1 MRLPLFAVCMLLPL
15 SAFGF
20 DFKGI
25 KIGALATPEQ
35 VQEKLGVKCGAGAN
49 AAQVCNGTVTIARET
64 ARLNLVIN
72 SAGVVQRMHLMLSP
86 EAFDIVAP
94 MLISKFGPPTKT
106 SHSQIQNRMGA
117 KFDQVRYWWQGEGD
131 TEVDYSRYTGTLDS
145 STLYFSTKE
154 DRELLGKL
162 KGNRAGDI

>member
-20 DFKGI
+20 DFKGV
-25 KIGALATPEQ
+25 KIGAPATPEQ

-49 AAQVCNGTVTIARET
+49 AIQVCNGTVTIARET

-72 SAGVVQRMHLMLSP
+72 SAGVVGRMHLMLSP

-94 MLISKFGPPTKT
+94 MLIEKFGSPTKT
-106 SHSQIQNRMGA
+106 SHSQLQIWNPSCQSIRTATVRSRWPRTPFANSTSTNQQRIPARFSRRASTATISPA
-117 KFDQVRYWWQGEGD
+117 K
-131 TEVDYSRYTGTLDS
+131 
-145 STLYFSTKE
+145 
-154 DRELLGKL
+154 
-162 KGNRAGDI
+162 